1 MLHELICLLK
11 WFAHPLKLILYFLNN
26 AEGHTCVMKRERER
40 RNTPIISLDLI
51 TNVINFHSNYK
62 RKLSS
67 HVIITESLIYVS
79 KIEHQPKNKHLFE
92 IIITL

>member
-1 MLHELICLLK
+1 MQKAIHVFWRE
-11 WFAHPLKLILYFLNN
+11 
-26 AEGHTCVMKRERER
+26 RERER

-67 HVIITESLIYVS
+67 HVIITES
-79 KIEHQPKNKHLFE
+79 KKNNIKYTM
-92 IIITL
+92 I

>member
-67 HVIITESLIYVS
+67 HVIITESLIIY
-79 KIEHQPKNKHLFE
+79 EHQPKNKNLFE
-92 IIITL
+92 IIKTL